1 MSKLSFEDYNF
12 EVINIEATGENMLTI
27 NKNSINFDRSIAD
40 LLGYSSHVKPLL
52 DRENKIFAIQCC
64 KGTVSRALSF
74 SKPETQQKGSI
85 KIPSLAMRN
94 TLKELM
100 RESWKTNKRYQ
111 VKGTFNKE
119 NKAFI
124 FDLNDFKEL
133 PASKGN
139 PGKVKVEIE

>member
-12 EVINIEATGENMLTI
+12 EVINVETTGENILTI

-40 LLGYSSHVKPLL
+40 LLGYPIHVKPLL
-52 DRENKIFAIQCC
+52 DRGNKIFAIQSC
-64 KGTVSRALSF
+64 KGTMAKALPF
-74 SKPETQQKGSI
+74 SKPETQQRGSI
-85 KIPSLAMRN
+85 KVQSLAIRS

-100 RESWKTNKRYQ
+100 KESWEKDNRYQ
-111 VKGTFNKE
+111 IKGIFNKE

-124 FDLNDFKEL
+124 FDLSEFREL

-139 PGKVKVEIE
+139 PGKHK